1 MNTLHDLTFPQMQA
15 RLTADGVRAAHAGT
29 LFRAL
34 HQDLCAELDRVE
46 MPPPLRRW
54 LEAQPGPL
62 LECPPVVRE
71 TPSGDGWTRKFLLRL
86 RDGQEIESV
95 LMGFSGRFTA
105 CLSTQAGCAMGCV
118 FCATGQMGFVRNL
131 TAGEIVAQALHV
143 ERHAR
148 AQHGERVRNLVLMG
162 MGEPLAN
169 FDAVMQALEIIT
181 DTRGLNT
188 GPARI
193 SISTV
198 GHVPGILRLAEHPRR
213 YHLAVSLHA
222 ATDEE
227 RSALLPMNRRWPLA
241 DLMAACREYSERKKM
256 RVFVAWTLIAGRND
270 TPEHARRLADLL
282 RGMNVQVNLI
292 PLNVTDGYDGAPP
305 DEVAVDAFQRILQ
318 DAGLPATVRQRRG
331 LDVGAG
337 CGQLRSARRNARPRT
352 EMRGCA

>member
-1 MNTLHDLTFPQMQA
+1 MSTLHDLTFTQMQS
-15 RLTADGVRAAHAGT
+15 RLAEDGVRPAHART
-29 LFRAL
+29 LFKTL
-34 HQDLCAELDRVE
+34 HRELRTDLAEAPF
-46 MPPPLRRW
+46 PPPLRRW
-54 LEAQPGPL
+54 LEAQPHPL
-62 LECPPVVRE
+62 TEHPPTVCE

-95 LMGFSGRFTA
+95 LMGFPGRRTA

-131 TAGEIVAQALHV
+131 SAGEIVAQALHV

-148 AQHGERVRNLVLMG
+148 EVLNERVRNLVLMG

-169 FDAVMQALEIIT
+169 FDAVMHALEIIT

-198 GHVPGILRLAEHPRR
+198 GHVPGILQLARHPRR

-227 RSALLPMNRRWPLA
+227 RSALLPVNRRWPLA
-241 DLMAACREYSERKKM
+241 DLMAACREYSECKQQ
-256 RVFVAWTLIAGRND
+256 RVFVAWTMIAGRND
-270 TPEHARRLADLL
+270 SPQHARQLADLL
-282 RGMNVQVNLI
+282 RGMDVQVNLI
-292 PLNVTDGYDGAPP
+292 PLNLTDGYDGTPP
-305 DEVAVDAFQRILQ
+305 DDAVVESFQQVLL

-331 LDVGAG
+331 LDVSAG
-337 CGQLRSARRNARPRT
+337 CGQLRSARRAPR
-352 EMRGCA
+352 AAAPASH